1 MDTSPNDESEQ
12 RSLDVLFKLLADEQR
27 RQILSYL
34 ISNADQPVPL
44 ETIVEHLQTHTGT
57 NRERLKI
64 HLHHISFPKLADHGV
79 IEYNPSLQLISYTER
94 PRLEALLQQ
103 EQIPVDEEGESDI
116 D

>member
-64 HLHHISFPKLADHGV
+64 RLHHISLPKLADHGV
-79 IEYNPSLQLISYTER
+79 IGYDPSLQLISYTER
-94 PRLEALLQQ
+94 PRLEALVQQ
-103 EQIPVDEEGESDI
+103 EQILVDEEGESDT